1 MHPTIENYLSKVN
14 NLSQLNPEKLPFD
27 VLEAMGEM
35 NEVELFK
42 TCSQLY
48 VLQNNIP
55 SQSNIVN
62 LGEDEIIDGATTY
75 AKAILK
81 RIKE

>member
-1 MHPTIENYLSKVN
+1 MHPIIENYLSKID
-14 NLSQLNPEKLPFD
+14 NLAKLEPKKLPFD

-42 TCSQLY
+42 TCSQLF
-48 VLQNNIP
+48 VLKNNIP
-55 SQSNIVN
+55 TKSKIVN
-62 LGEDEIIDGATTY
+62 LSEDEIVKGSTAY
-75 AKAILK
+75 AKDILK